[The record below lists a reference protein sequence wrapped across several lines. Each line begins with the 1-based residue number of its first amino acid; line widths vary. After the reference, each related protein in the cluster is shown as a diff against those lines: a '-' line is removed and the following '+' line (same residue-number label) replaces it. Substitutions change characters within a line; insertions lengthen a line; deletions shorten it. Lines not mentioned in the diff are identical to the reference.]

1 MTSAGNSLRAHRFLF
16 IICFFLLVLFPF
28 LLLLLGSFSGRW
40 PYPRVFPETLSFRG
54 WHFVAESF
62 GPILKSLGTST
73 LYSFCS
79 ALLSVVLCWYPA
91 KFLARTRFPAEGVLE
106 ALLLSPALLPSIS
119 FSMGIQVVYIVIGIS
134 DTFAAVVL
142 VLALTSYPYVLRSLK
157 TGFLAFPSQYNE
169 CAANLGARHMQQL
182 LQVELPVVLPS
193 VFSGAFIAFL
203 VAFSEYFLVFLIGG
217 GRVAGYTGYLVPF
230 ITGSD
235 RNVASVLTL
244 LFLVVPLS
252 LFLFQELFLRV
263 YYSRKGIGA
272 T

>member
-1 MTSAGNSLRAHRFLF
+1 MTGAGNSRRYYRFLF
-16 IICFFLLVLFPF
+16 IILFFLLVLFPF
-28 LLLLLGSFSGRW
+28 LLLLVGSFSGRW
-40 PYPRVFPETLSFRG
+40 PYPRVFPETLSLRG
-54 WHFVAESF
+54 WFFAVESLR
-62 GPILKSLGTST
+62 PILISLGTST

-91 KFLARTRFPAEGVLE
+91 KFLARNRFRGEGILE

-119 FSMGIQVVYIVIGIS
+119 FSMGIQVVYIFAGIS

-157 TGFLAFPSQYNE
+157 TGFLACPSQYNE
-169 CAANLGARHMQQL
+169 CAANLGARHFQQL
-182 LQVELPVVLPS
+182 LQVELPIVLPS

-244 LFLVVPLS
+244 LFLVIPLA
-252 LFLFQELFLRV
+252 LFISQELFLRA
-263 YYSRKGIGA
+263 YYSRKGIGV